1 MGGFGIF
8 LATVKA
14 AGGAKCELEAQ
25 NIFFFFL
32 IYLEIKQAESG
43 KELRH

>member
-25 NIFFFFL
+25 NIFFFL

>member
-8 LATVKA
+8 PATTKA
-14 AGGAKCELEAQ
+14 AGGAKCEFETQ
-25 NIFFFFL
+25 NIFL